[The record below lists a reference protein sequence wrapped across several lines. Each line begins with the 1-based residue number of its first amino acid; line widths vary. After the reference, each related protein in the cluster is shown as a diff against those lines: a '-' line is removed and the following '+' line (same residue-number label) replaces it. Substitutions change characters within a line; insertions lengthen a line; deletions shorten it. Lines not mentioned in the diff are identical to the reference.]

1 MSLSDFD
8 FLIGS
13 AAVLGLP
20 QPVCYQVTEN
30 GIPLEQAVSRQRLR
44 PGSGLL
50 AVRINMDG
58 PTRVLTVW
66 DIKVS
71 EERRFAKP
79 DEREWVSI
87 SKHQHPQLQ
96 LDLERNEEEEKNEE
110 LQVVYIQKSKNK
122 KTLTLSIYF
131 S

>member
-1 MSLSDFD
+1 M
-8 FLIGS
+8 
-13 AAVLGLP
+13 GLP
-20 QPVCYQVTEN
+20 QPICYQLTET

-50 AVRINMDG
+50 AVRIGMDG

-71 EERRFAKP
+71 EERRFAKA

-87 SKHQHPQLQ
+87 SKQQYPHLQ
-96 LDLERNEEEEKNEE
+96 LDPEKQEEKEKNEE
-110 LQVVYIQKSKNK
+110 LQVITQFSLFK
-122 KTLTLSIYF
+122 KT
-131 S
+131 

>member
-1 MSLSDFD
+1 M
-8 FLIGS
+8 
-13 AAVLGLP
+13 
-20 QPVCYQVTEN
+20 CYQTTET
-30 GIPLEQAVSRQRLR
+30 GIPLEQAVCRQRLR

-71 EERRFAKP
+71 EDRRFAKP
-79 DEREWVSI
+79 DEREWISI

-96 LDLERNEEEEKNEE
+96 LDPERNETQERNEE
-110 LQVVYIQKSKNK
+110 LQVMNCLK
-122 KTLTLSIYF
+122 KYRIDSLQ
-131 S
+131 

>member
-1 MSLSDFD
+1 M
-8 FLIGS
+8 
-13 AAVLGLP
+13 GLP
-20 QPVCYQVTEN
+20 QPICYQLTET

-50 AVRINMDG
+50 SVRINMDG

-87 SKHQHPQLQ
+87 SKQQYPHLQ
-96 LDLERNEEEEKNEE
+96 LDPEREEERERNEE
-110 LQVVYIQKSKNK
+110 LQVRIIHIK
-122 KTLTLSIYF
+122 KKICRAVNL
-131 S
+131 

>member
-1 MSLSDFD
+1 M
-8 FLIGS
+8 
-13 AAVLGLP
+13 GLP
-20 QPVCYQVTEN
+20 QPVCYQTTET

-79 DEREWVSI
+79 DERDWVII
-87 SKHQHPQLQ
+87 SEQQHPRHLR
-96 LDLERNEEEEKNEE
+96 LDAEKEEEQEKNDE
-110 LQVVYIQKSKNK
+110 LQVRGVE
-122 KTLTLSIYF
+122 KTKVLF
-131 S
+131 